1 MKKNIIFVLLV
12 VSILFVN
19 INGVKAVPNT
29 STDDGG
35 SSNNGACTYGIIC
48 QYEFCSDTSITNC
61 DFNYQKAIAQVAFR
75 CDGTDSTASA
85 CNKFTSQQ
93 GACKANGAGEG
104 SAMKINFSVNNVGS
118 EALSGDAVYCYENSL
133 DQNDLL
139 DNDKYNKCLSET
151 ASIPANTFMN
161 YFKKNG
167 YKCPPLKI
175 SGSGNNFSGNYSSSG
190 SGVIYGVSVGCVS
203 RGNQNLS
210 LEENACKVADDLVE
224 DAVHQQIEDV
234 QDATGTN
241 GETVNIQNIKDWAA
255 NAGYD
260 IDSLGD
266 PCTIIS
272 PSLQKILSSAFW
284 FISVAGIIL
293 VVVMTAVSF
302 IKAITGS
309 DDEKFRDA
317 IKHLYTRIIVVIILL
332 LLPMLLTFIV
342 DLINRT
348 AGEGEV
354 SIGNNGEI
362 FCDVDGSADG
372 ISGDSSE

>member
-1 MKKNIIFVLLV
+1 MKKYIMFVLLIV
-12 VSILFVN
+12 GVLFVN

-29 STDDGG
+29 ATDDGG

-118 EALSGDAVYCYENSL
+118 EVLSGDAVYCYENSL
-133 DQNDLL
+133 DQNGLL
-139 DNDKYNKCLSET
+139 DNDKYNKCLSDT

-167 YKCPPLKI
+167 YKCPALKI

-203 RGNQNLS
+203 RGNQNLN
-210 LEENACKVADDLVE
+210 LEENACKIADDLVE
-224 DAVHQQIEDV
+224 DAVHQQFEDV
-234 QDATGTN
+234 QEATGTN

-255 NAGYD
+255 NEGYD

>member
-1 MKKNIIFVLLV
+1 MKKHYKSFLFVLLIIG
-12 VSILFVN
+12 ILCVN
-19 INGVKAVPNT
+19 ISGVNAVPNT
-29 STDDGG
+29 STDDGA

-61 DFNYQKAIAQVAFR
+61 EFDYQKAIVQVAFK

-104 SAMKINFSVNNVGS
+104 SAMKINFNVNNVGS

-133 DQNDLL
+133 DQNGLL
-139 DNDKYNKCLSET
+139 DNDKYNECLSDT
-151 ASIPANTFMN
+151 ASIPANTFMS

-203 RGNQNLS
+203 QGNQNLN

-224 DAVHQQIEDV
+224 DAVHQQVDDV
-234 QDATGTN
+234 QNAIGAGGIVDITK
-241 GETVNIQNIKDWAA
+241 IQDWAKD
-255 NAGYD
+255 AGYD

-266 PCTIIS
+266 PCSLIS
-272 PSLQKILSSAFW
+272 PSLKSLLSTAFW
-284 FISVAGIIL
+284 IISVVGIVL
-293 VVVMTAVSF
+293 LVVMTALGF
-302 IKAITGS
+302 IKAIVGS

-332 LLPMLLTFIV
+332 LLPMILNFVI
-342 DLINRT
+342 DLVNRT
-348 AGEGEV
+348 AGDGKV
-354 SIGNNGEI
+354 AIGGDGNV
-362 FCDVDGSADG
+362 FCDITGNSDNS
-372 ISGDSSE
+372 